1 MTAAEGCDSRR
12 GLLVAAVWSFP
23 QCRIRT
29 DRVRSREPSWPA
41 LAMLQAAFLRSTVPA
56 VARPS
61 AREGAER

>member
-41 LAMLQAAFLRSTVPA
+41 LAMLQAAAFRRSAVPA

-61 AREGAER
+61 AREGAE